1 MKNILIA
8 GGSGLVGKALSRQL
22 RSAGYEVGLLT
33 RTPDSRL
40 DDTLPF
46 GWDLQQG
53 TVSEE
58 ALAFADVLVNLSGE
72 PIAGKRWTAKQKQA
86 ITWSRVYSNE
96 LLLEA
101 FRKAGR
107 FPAVYLSSGGMNFY
121 GDRKEE
127 RLDEQSDRGHKGFL
141 PGSCAAW
148 EASVA
153 AWQDIGVRTVQ
164 FRMGIVLSADGGALP
179 VMMQP
184 FSWGIAPYFGD
195 GRQWYSWIHI
205 EDMAGMFRFALE
217 NPGIR
222 GIFNAASPNPVRNRT
237 LNQALVKA
245 GRYKA
250 WQASVPSWLLKIALG
265 EMSETV
271 LSSIYMSVDKIGDA
285 GFHWTYPTPEAAVQ
299 DLVGRKR

>member
-8 GGSGLVGKALSRQL
+8 GGTGLVGKVLCQSL
-22 RSAGYEVGLLT
+22 RSAGNEVGILT
-33 RTPDSRL
+33 RTPDKHRDGIL
-40 DDTLPF
+40 AF
-46 GWDLQQG
+46 GWDLQKG

-72 PIAGKRWTAKQKQA
+72 PIAGKRWTSKQKQA

-127 RLDEQSDRGHKGFL
+127 RLDEQSGRGQQGFL

-164 FRMGIVLSADGGALP
+164 FRMGIVLSTDGGALP

-184 FSWGIAPYFGD
+184 FSWGIAPYFGN

-205 EDMAGMFRFALE
+205 EDMARMFLFALE
-217 NPGIR
+217 NPAIR
-222 GIFNAASPNPVRNRT
+222 GIYNAASPNPVRNRT
-237 LNQALVKA
+237 LIRTLVKA
-245 GRYKA
+245 GRSKP
-250 WQASVPSWLLKIALG
+250 WQVPIPSWVLAVALG

-271 LSSIYMSVDKIGDA
+271 LSSIYMSVDKIGAA
-285 GFHWTYPTPEAAVQ
+285 GFRWTYPEIIPAV
-299 DLVGRKR
+299 DNLLSGRG